1 VADAVAAKPRTRQGG
16 GVADLITLGLLVGGG
31 VILYRHLFHPN
42 FAKVAALLKI
52 PQPGVEAAWKFSR
65 QRGLPFPWV
74 LATILVE
81 SGGHPNERGDAG
93 GRSVGL
99 MQVNT
104 VAHAHE
110 IAAAGLTPESLLD
123 PVIAVDW
130 GTRVYKDIY
139 DGVKQAIGNRRL
151 NTPIDVTTRLAYK
164 GPATV
169 EHAIRNGQ
177 EPASIS
183 WAPEAIRNWQAAT
196 KKVAAAMA

>member
-1 VADAVAAKPRTRQGG
+1 MADAVAAKPRARQGG
-16 GVADLITLGLLVGGG
+16 FIDLVTLSLLVGGG

-52 PQPGVEAAWKFSR
+52 PQPGVEAAWKFSQ

-81 SGGHPNERGDAG
+81 SGGHPGERGDAG

-139 DGVKQAIGNRRL
+139 DDVKKVVAGRNLR
-151 NTPIDVTTRLAYK
+151 TPIDVTTRLAYK
-164 GPATV
+164 GPSTV
-169 EHAIRNGQ
+169 EKTIRAGQ
-177 EPASIS
+177 EPSSIS